1 MKHHAAVTDIDLN
14 AYLDCEL
21 DEARRAEIEAL
32 IESTPELAERVAL
45 YRADTARIARLH
57 APLQDLPIPPRLL
70 EAVRRGTA
78 PRPARR
84 LAPVWAGLSAAAVLL
99 LAVWI
104 APSLRTAPEPL
115 VAEALAVRSGKTNPV
130 REISAAQL
138 ASIDARDA
146 VLQTALSLPVRVP
159 DLERAG
165 FELARMQL
173 FDESTERKAVQLTY
187 RDQKARSFTV
197 YLRGP
202 AGGDRFDL
210 QQHANLQVCIW
221 QNDSL
226 GVVMLGGDMTAREML
241 RVATLTY
248 GDLEF

>member
-1 MKHHAAVTDIDLN
+1 MNQATITDIELN
-14 AYLDCEL
+14 VYLDREL
-21 DEARRAEIEAL
+21 DEARYREIEAL
-32 IESTPELAERVAL
+32 IEGTPELKARVAL
-45 YRADTARIARLH
+45 YRADADRIARLH

-70 EAVRRGTA
+70 DAVRRGTA
-78 PRPARR
+78 QRRAR
-84 LAPVWAGLSAAAVLL
+84 APVPVWAGLAAAAVLL

-104 APSLRTAPEPL
+104 GPSLRTAPEPL
-115 VAEALAVRSGKTNPV
+115 VAEALAVRDGKANVAHEVP
-130 REISAAQL
+130 AAQL
-138 ASIDARDA
+138 ASSEARDA
-146 VLQTALSLPVRVP
+146 TLQSVLHLPVRVP

-173 FDESTERKAVQLTY
+173 FDENTERKSVQLTY

-210 QQHANLQVCIW
+210 LQHGDLQVCIW

-248 GDLEF
+248 SDLEF